1 MGICPNIPDVI
12 MKTTTFLPV
21 FSIICAAA
29 SIGSAG
35 AKEKEYRLS
44 EWTIGKVLFGER
56 VSKAV
61 TKDKVVVI
69 ENWGTHCPP
78 CIASLPHLAQ
88 LEKDNRAKGLVVI
101 GAESQGS
108 SKDEIKPLIE
118 KAKVEYTI
126 TDGAEGPIE
135 VTGIPRAFVF
145 DRQGKLAFD
154 GSPLDKAFTEAVTK
168 ALGDGAPATTPAA
181 TAGTTP
187 APAAT
192 ATTPLI
198 ASRAW
203 TNADGKEIH
212 AAVKSVDA
220 NNVVFLMDGGKEVTY
235 PLSKLSE
242 ESRNAITLLAK

>member
-1 MGICPNIPDVI
+1 
-12 MKTTTFLPV
+12 MKTTV
-21 FSIICAAA
+21 FPSVIAVVLGLSSA
-29 SIGSAG
+29 AG

-44 EWTIGKVLFGER
+44 EWSIGKVLFGER

-88 LEKDNRAKGLVVI
+88 LEKDNRAKGLVII

-108 SKDEIKPLIE
+108 SKEEIKPIIE

-126 TDGAEGPIE
+126 TDGADGPIE

-145 DRQGKLAFD
+145 DRTGKMVFD
-154 GSPLDKAFTEAVTK
+154 GNPNGKEFTEAVNK
-168 ALGDGAPATTPAA
+168 ALGEGAPTATAEAGAAPTAA
-181 TAGTTP
+181 TA
-187 APAAT
+187 AA
-192 ATTPLI
+192 PLI

-203 TNADGKEIH
+203 TNADGKEIR

-220 NNVVFLMDGGKEVTY
+220 THVTFLMDGGKEVRY
-235 PLSKLSE
+235 PLDKLSE
-242 ESRNAITLLAK
+242 ESRAAIKIVAK